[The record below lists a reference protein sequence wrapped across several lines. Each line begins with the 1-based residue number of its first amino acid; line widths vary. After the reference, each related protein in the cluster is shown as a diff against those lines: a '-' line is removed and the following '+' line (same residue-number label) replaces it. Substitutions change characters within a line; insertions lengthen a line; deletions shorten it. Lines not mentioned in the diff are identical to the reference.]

1 MRDFLLPPGREEAPM
16 DVFLLMIILALAAG
30 LIGLIELISRL
41 EGK

>member
-1 MRDFLLPPGREEAPM
+1 M